1 LKIEKCK
8 MEGVNIKKMPTK
20 IIKSRKNFDFCTLQ
34 FSFLNVGFTKGEV
47 GEYKRLD
54 EREGNI

>member
-1 LKIEKCK
+1 